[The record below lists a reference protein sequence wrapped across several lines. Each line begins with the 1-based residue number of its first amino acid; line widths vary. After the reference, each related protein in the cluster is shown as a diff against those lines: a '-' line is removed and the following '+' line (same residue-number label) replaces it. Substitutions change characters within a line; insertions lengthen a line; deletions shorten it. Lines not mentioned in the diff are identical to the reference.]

1 MTKVKQMEI
10 YQTVL
15 KDCPE
20 IMSVE
25 KMSEVLGVSRRVGYK
40 LLKEEKIPKVRVGKA
55 YKIAKVNLLAYLK
68 VNLLPL

>member
-40 LLKEEKIPKVRVGKA
+40 LLKEEKIPKVRVGKS
-55 YKIAKVNLLAYLK
+55 YKISKVNLLAYLK
-68 VNLLPL
+68 VNLLPV

>member
-40 LLKEEKIPKVRVGKA
+40 ILKEGKIPKVRVGKA
-55 YKIAKVNLLAYLK
+55 
-68 VNLLPL
+68 